1 MSATIR
7 EINNRPMFW
16 TDKTGVTHKC
26 EGADVHKGIRL
37 LWTLCEIDVPAN
49 SAFLPAGDDRVTCKV
64 CGEKK

>member
-7 EINNRPMFW
+7 EINNRPIFW

-26 EGADVHKGIRL
+26 EGADVHRGIRPM
-37 LWTLCEIDVPAN
+37 WTLCEIDVPAN
-49 SAFLPAGDDRVTCKV
+49 SAFLPGGDDRITCKV